1 MSSRRLARPASGR
14 PLTSSAL
21 SLPSAAQVAA
31 ARDNIRPFALRSPLL
46 RLNAELTGA
55 NIFLKL
61 ENLQP
66 WGSFKIRAA
75 VNALKT
81 MDPMQLRRGVLTAS
95 AGNFG
100 QGLAFAARAMGVP
113 ATVVVPS
120 GAADTKVEA
129 LVELGAKVIR
139 CSFDEWWTVLTSRA
153 CPGEEGVFV
162 HPVAE
167 PGVLAGNATIGAEIL
182 EELPG
187 CDAIVVPFGGGGLI
201 CGIGS
206 VMRRLRPKVR
216 MIVAE
221 SEAAQPAGAALQH
234 GGPVKVPHRQ
244 SFVDGM
250 GSTTVL
256 AEMWPLLRAVADQ
269 AECASFEQIAAAI
282 RLLAGRHHVIAEAAG
297 AVSVAAALG
306 AQTGLGAQAA
316 LGGQAAKGNIVCI
329 VSGGNIDAEKLGA
342 ILAGQSPF

>member
-1 MSSRRLARPASGR
+1 MSLRRRARPALGR
-14 PLTSSAL
+14 SLTSSAL

-31 ARDNIRPFALRSPLL
+31 ARDNIRPFALRTPLL
-46 RLNAELTGA
+46 RLNADLNA

-75 VNALKT
+75 VNVLKT
-81 MDPMQLRRGVLTAS
+81 MDAVGLQRGVLTAS

-120 GAADTKVEA
+120 GAAETKVKA
-129 LVELGAKVIR
+129 LLELGAKVVR
-139 CSFDEWWTVLTSRA
+139 RSFDEWWTVLTSRSCA
-153 CPGEEGVFV
+153 GEDGVFV

-187 CDAIVVPFGGGGLI
+187 CDAVVVPFGGGGLI

-206 VMRRLRPKVR
+206 VMRRLRPTVR

-221 SEAAQPAGAALQH
+221 SEAAQPAGAALRH
-234 GGPVKVPHRQ
+234 GGPVTVPHRQ

-256 AEMWPLLRAVADQ
+256 PEMWPLLHAVADQ
-269 AECASFEQIAAAI
+269 SECASFEQIAAAI

-306 AQTGLGAQAA
+306 AHVALGAHAA
-316 LGGQAAKGNIVCI
+316 LGMQGAKGNIVCI
-329 VSGGNIDAEKLGA
+329 VSGGNIDTEKLGA

>member
-1 MSSRRLARPASGR
+1 
-14 PLTSSAL
+14 LTSSAL

-31 ARDNIRPFALRSPLL
+31 ARDNIRPFAVRTPLL
-46 RLNAELTGA
+46 RLNAELPGGA
-55 NIFLKL
+55 QVFLKL

-81 MDPMQLRRGVLTAS
+81 MDAAYLQRGVLTAS

-113 ATVVVPS
+113 ATVVVPK
-120 GAADTKVEA
+120 AAAETKVRA

-139 CSFDEWWTVLTSRA
+139 RSFDEWWTVLTSRA

-167 PGVLAGNATIGAEIL
+167 PGVLAGNATIATEIL
-182 EELPG
+182 EDLPG
-187 CDAIVVPFGGGGLI
+187 CDAVIVPFGGGGLI

-206 VMRRLRPKVR
+206 VMRRLRPAVQ

-221 SEAAQPAGAALQH
+221 SEAAQPAAAAMLH
-234 GGPVKVPHRQ
+234 GGPVTVPHRQ

-256 AEMWPLLRAVADQ
+256 AEMWPLLRAAADR

-282 RLLAGRHHVIAEAAG
+282 RLLASRHHVVAEAAG
-297 AVSVAAALG
+297 AASVAVALAAG
-306 AQTGLGAQAA
+306 SAN
-316 LGGQAAKGNIVCI
+316 GNIVCI
-329 VSGGNIDAEKLGA
+329 VSGGNIDTEKFCA

>member
-1 MSSRRLARPASGR
+1 MCLRRRAPPALDRS
-14 PLTSSAL
+14 LTSSAL

-31 ARDNIRPFALRSPLL
+31 ARDNIRPFALRTPLL
-46 RLNAELTGA
+46 RLNVDLPGT

-75 VNALKT
+75 VNVLKS
-81 MDPMQLRRGVLTAS
+81 MDAARLQRGVLTAS

-120 GAADTKVEA
+120 GAAETKVNA
-129 LVELGAKVIR
+129 LAELGAKVIR
-139 CSFDEWWTVLTSRA
+139 RSFDEWWTVLTSRA

-167 PGVLAGNATIGAEIL
+167 PGVLAGNATIATEIL
-182 EELPG
+182 EELPS
-187 CDAIVVPFGGGGLI
+187 CDAMVVPFGGGGLI

-221 SEAAQPAGAALQH
+221 SEAAQPAAAALQH
-234 GGPVKVPHRQ
+234 GGPVTVPHRQ

-256 AEMWPLLRAVADQ
+256 AEMWPMLRAVADQ
-269 AECASFEQIAAAI
+269 SECASFEQIAAAI

-297 AVSVAAALG
+297 AVSVAVALG
-306 AQTGLGAQAA
+306 AQSAVTG
-316 LGGQAAKGNIVCI
+316 NVVCI
-329 VSGGNIDAEKLGA
+329 VSGGNIDGEKLGA
-342 ILAGQSPF
+342 ILTGQSPF

>member
-1 MSSRRLARPASGR
+1 M
-14 PLTSSAL
+14 TSSVL

-31 ARDNIRPFALRSPLL
+31 ARDNIRPFAVRTPLL
-46 RLNAELTGA
+46 RLNVDLPGT

-75 VNALKT
+75 VNVLKS
-81 MDPMQLRRGVLTAS
+81 MDAARLQRGVLTAS

-120 GAADTKVEA
+120 GAAETKVKA
-129 LVELGAKVIR
+129 LAELGAKVIR
-139 CSFDEWWTVLTSRA
+139 RSFDEWWTVLTSRA
-153 CPGEEGVFV
+153 CAGEEGVFI

-167 PGVLAGNATIGAEIL
+167 PGVLAGNATIAAEVL
-182 EELPG
+182 EELPD
-187 CDAIVVPFGGGGLI
+187 CDAMVVPFGGGGLI

-206 VMRRLRPKVR
+206 VMRRLRPKLR

-221 SEAAQPAGAALQH
+221 SEAAQPAAAALRH
-234 GGPVKVPHRQ
+234 GGPVQVPHRQ

-256 AEMWPLLRAVADQ
+256 PEMWPLLHAVADQ
-269 AECASFEQIAAAI
+269 SECASFEQIAAAI
-282 RLLAGRHHVIAEAAG
+282 RLLAGRQHVIAEAAG

-306 AQTGLGAQAA
+306 AQSTVTG
-316 LGGQAAKGNIVCI
+316 NVVCI
-329 VSGGNIDAEKLGA
+329 VSGGNIDGGKFGA
-342 ILAGQSPF
+342 ILTGQSPF

>member
-1 MSSRRLARPASGR
+1 MSSRKRARPVLDRS
-14 PLTSSAL
+14 LTSSVL
-21 SLPSAAQVAA
+21 SPPSAAQVAA
-31 ARDNIRPFALRSPLL
+31 ARDNIRPFALRTPLL
-46 RLNAELTGA
+46 RLNVDLPGMS
-55 NIFLKL
+55 IFLKL

-66 WGSFKIRAA
+66 WGSFKIRPA
-75 VNALKT
+75 VNVLKT
-81 MDPMQLRRGVLTAS
+81 IDAAGLRRGVLTAS

-120 GAADTKVEA
+120 GAAETKVKA
-129 LVELGAKVIR
+129 LIELGAKVVR
-139 CSFDEWWTVLTSRA
+139 CSFDEWWTVLTSRD

-187 CDAIVVPFGGGGLI
+187 CDAVVVPFGGGGLI

-206 VMRRLRPKVR
+206 VMRRHRPTVR

-221 SEAAQPAGAALQH
+221 SEAAQPAAAALQH
-234 GGPVKVPHRQ
+234 GGPVTVSHRQ

-256 AEMWPLLRAVADQ
+256 PEMWPLLRDVADQ
-269 AECASFEQIAAAI
+269 SECVSFEQIAAAI

-306 AQTGLGAQAA
+306 APET
-316 LGGQAAKGNIVCI
+316 KGNVVCI
-329 VSGGNIDAEKLGA
+329 VSGGNIDSEKLGA

>member
-1 MSSRRLARPASGR
+1 MSSRRRARPALGR
-14 PLTSSAL
+14 SLTSSVL

-31 ARDNIRPFALRSPLL
+31 ARDNIRPFALRTPLL
-46 RLNAELTGA
+46 RLNTDLPGA
-55 NIFLKL
+55 NLFLKL

-75 VNALKT
+75 VNVLKT
-81 MDPMQLRRGVLTAS
+81 MDAVQLQRGVLTAS

-100 QGLAFAARAMGVP
+100 QGLSFAARAMGVP
-113 ATVVVPS
+113 VTVVVPS
-120 GAADTKVEA
+120 AAAETKVKA
-129 LVELGAKVIR
+129 LAELGAKVIR
-139 CSFDEWWTVLTSRA
+139 RPFDEWWTVLTSRA
-153 CPGEEGVFV
+153 CAGEEGVFV

-167 PGVLAGNATIGAEIL
+167 PGVLAGNATIAAEIL

-187 CDAIVVPFGGGGLI
+187 CDAMVVPFGGGGLI

-206 VMRRLRPKVR
+206 VMRRLRPTVR

-221 SEAAQPAGAALQH
+221 SEAAQPAAAALQH

-256 AEMWPLLRAVADQ
+256 TEMWPLLRAVADQ
-269 AECASFEQIAAAI
+269 SECASFEQIAAAI

-306 AQTGLGAQAA
+306 ASST
-316 LGGQAAKGNIVCI
+316 KGNVVCI
-329 VSGGNIDAEKLGA
+329 VSGGNIDGEKLSA
-342 ILAGQSPF
+342 ILTGQSPF

>member
-1 MSSRRLARPASGR
+1 
-14 PLTSSAL
+14 L

-31 ARDNIRPFALRSPLL
+31 ARDHIRPFALRTPLL
-46 RLNAELTGA
+46 RLNVALPDTH
-55 NIFLKL
+55 IFLKL

-75 VNALKT
+75 VSALKT
-81 MDPMQLRRGVLTAS
+81 MEPAQLARGVLTAS

-100 QGLAFAARAMGVP
+100 QGLAFAARAMGVA

-120 GAADTKVEA
+120 GAAETKVKA
-129 LVELGAKVIR
+129 LAELGAKVLR
-139 CSFDEWWTVLTSRA
+139 RSFDDWWTVLTTRQ
-153 CPGEEGVFV
+153 CPGEDGAFV

-167 PGVLAGNATIGAEIL
+167 PGVLAGNATIAAEIL

-187 CDAIVVPFGGGGLI
+187 CDAVVVPFGGGGLI

-206 VMRRLRPKVR
+206 VMRRLRPAVR

-221 SEAAQPAGAALQH
+221 SEAAQPAAAALRQ
-234 GGPVKVPHRQ
+234 GGPIVVPHRQ

-269 AECASFEQIAAAI
+269 AECASFAQIADAI
-282 RLLAGRHHVIAEAAG
+282 RLLARRHHVIAEAAG
-297 AVSVAAALG
+297 AASVAVAL
-306 AQTGLGAQAA
+306 ATQPL
-316 LGGQAAKGNIVCI
+316 KGNVVCV
-329 VSGGNIDAEKLGA
+329 VSGGNIDGEKLSA
-342 ILAGQSPF
+342 ILLDQSPF

>member
-1 MSSRRLARPASGR
+1 MSLRRHARPALGR
-14 PLTSSAL
+14 SLTSSVL

-31 ARDNIRPFALRSPLL
+31 ARDNIRPFALRTPLV
-46 RLNAELTGA
+46 RLNTNLSGA

-81 MDPMQLRRGVLTAS
+81 MDAARLQRGVLTAS

-113 ATVVVPS
+113 ATVVVPT
-120 GAADTKVEA
+120 AAAETKVKA
-129 LVELGAKVIR
+129 LLELGAKVIR
-139 CSFDEWWTVLTSRA
+139 RSFDEWWTVLTSRA
-153 CPGEEGVFV
+153 CPGEPGVFV

-182 EELPG
+182 EDLPG
-187 CDAIVVPFGGGGLI
+187 CDAVVVPFGGGGLI

-206 VMRRLRPKVR
+206 VMRRLRPTVR

-221 SEAAQPAGAALQH
+221 SEAAQPAAAALQQ
-234 GGPVKVPHRQ
+234 GGPVTVPHRQ

-256 AEMWPLLRAVADQ
+256 AEMWPLLRAVAD
-269 AECASFEQIAAAI
+269 ASECVSFAQIATAI

-297 AVSVAAALG
+297 AVSVAAAL
-306 AQTGLGAQAA
+306 ATP
-316 LGGQAAKGNIVCI
+316 AAKGNVVCI
-329 VSGGNIDAEKLGA
+329 VSGGNIDTEKLGA

>member
-1 MSSRRLARPASGR
+1 
-14 PLTSSAL
+14 
-21 SLPSAAQVAA
+21 
-31 ARDNIRPFALRSPLL
+31 
-46 RLNAELTGA
+46 
-55 NIFLKL
+55 
-61 ENLQP
+61 
-66 WGSFKIRAA
+66 
-75 VNALKT
+75 LKT
-81 MDPMQLRRGVLTAS
+81 MDAARLQRGVLTAS

-113 ATVVVPS
+113 ATVVVPN
-120 GAADTKVEA
+120 AAAETKVNA

-139 CSFDEWWTVLTSRA
+139 RTFDEWWTVLTSRH
-153 CPGEEGVFV
+153 CPGEEGVFI

-167 PGVLAGNATIGAEIL
+167 SGVLAGNATIAAEIL
-182 EELPG
+182 EDLPA
-187 CDAIVVPFGGGGLI
+187 CDAVVVPFGGGGLI

-206 VMRRLRPKVR
+206 VMRRLRPTVR

-221 SEAAQPAGAALQH
+221 SEAAQPAAAALQQ
-234 GGPVKVPHRQ
+234 GAPVKVPHRQ

-256 AEMWPLLRAVADQ
+256 PEMWPLLRAVADQ
-269 AECASFEQIAAAI
+269 SECASFEQIAAAI

-306 AQTGLGAQAA
+306 AQAV
-316 LGGQAAKGNIVCI
+316 KGNVVCI

>member
-1 MSSRRLARPASGR
+1 MSSRRHARPALGR
-14 PLTSSAL
+14 SLTSSVL

-31 ARDNIRPFALRSPLL
+31 ARDNIRPFALRTPLL
-46 RLNAELTGA
+46 RLNTDLPGA
-55 NIFLKL
+55 NLFLKL

-75 VNALKT
+75 VNVLKT
-81 MDPMQLRRGVLTAS
+81 MDAAQLQRGVLTAS

-113 ATVVVPS
+113 ATVVVPT
-120 GAADTKVEA
+120 AAAETKVKA

-139 CSFDEWWTVLTSRA
+139 RPFDEWWTVLTSRA
-153 CPGEEGVFV
+153 CPGEEGIFV

-167 PGVLAGNATIGAEIL
+167 AGVLAGNATIGAEIL
-182 EELPG
+182 EDLPG
-187 CDAIVVPFGGGGLI
+187 CDAVVVPFGGGGLI

-206 VMRRLRPKVR
+206 VMRRLRPTVR

-221 SEAAQPAGAALQH
+221 SEAAQPAAAALRH
-234 GGPVKVPHRQ
+234 GAPVTVPHRQ

-269 AECASFEQIAAAI
+269 SQCASFAQIAAAI

-297 AVSVAAALG
+297 AVALAAALG
-306 AQTGLGAQAA
+306 AQ
-316 LGGQAAKGNIVCI
+316 AAKGNVVCI